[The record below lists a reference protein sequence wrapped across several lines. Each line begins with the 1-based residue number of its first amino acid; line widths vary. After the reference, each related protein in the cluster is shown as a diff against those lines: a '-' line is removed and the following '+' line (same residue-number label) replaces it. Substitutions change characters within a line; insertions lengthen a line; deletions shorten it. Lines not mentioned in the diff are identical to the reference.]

1 MVGPRRFALLAAVV
15 AAVTVWPATPA
26 NGQTHPATPTLL
38 ELIAPGSVV
47 ADVGAGA
54 GDLTVVLAQHVG
66 PTGHVY
72 ATEIDLPRLDQI
84 RRRTAEQGLENVTVF
99 PAAAR
104 ATNLPVRCCDAVVL
118 RNVYHHLEHPDAI
131 NRDLSSLVV
140 RPGGMLVVIDFT
152 PRPDTEPPAGVPANR
167 GGHGVPIEI
176 VIEEV
181 EAAGLEHVETTR
193 YPPEGG
199 NLYLIL
205 FRKPP
210 M

>member
-1 MVGPRRFALLAAVV
+1 MSWPSSRFAPRWRARA
-15 AAVTVWPATPA
+15 
-26 NGQTHPATPTLL
+26 QEHPATPTLL

-72 ATEIDLPRLDQI
+72 ATEIDLPRLNQI
-84 RRRTAEQGLENVTVF
+84 RQRTVEQDLENVTVF

-104 ATNLPVRCCDAVVL
+104 TTNLPVRCCDAVVL

-140 RPGGMLVVIDFT
+140 RPGGLLVVIDFA
-152 PRPDTEPPAGVPANR
+152 PRPATEPPAGVPANR
-167 GGHGVPIEI
+167 GGHGVPIEV

-181 EAAGLEHVETTR
+181 VAAGLVHVETTR
-193 YPPEGG
+193 YPPEEQGRF
-199 NLYLIL
+199 LIL

>member
-1 MVGPRRFALLAAVV
+1 MIGLRRFALVAAVV
-15 AAVTVWPATPA
+15 AAVAVWPATPA
-26 NGQTHPATPTLL
+26 NGQAHPATLTLL

-54 GDLTVVLAQHVG
+54 GHLTVVLAQHVG

-84 RRRTAEQGLENVTVF
+84 RQRTAEQGLENVTVF
-99 PAAAR
+99 PASAR
-104 ATNLPVRCCDAVVL
+104 TTNLPVRCCDTVVL

-140 RPGGMLVVIDFT
+140 RPGGLLVVIDFA
-152 PRPDTEPPAGVPANR
+152 PRPDSEPPAGVPANR
-167 GGHGVPIEI
+167 GGHGVPIDV

-181 EAAGLEHVETTR
+181 AAAGLTHVETTR
-193 YPPEGG
+193 YPPEAQGR
-199 NLYLIL
+199 YLIL